1 MKKIIVL
8 FLLGCCTFPVWAQK
22 GHRPT
27 PAKSKVSVSST
38 RRTKRNP
45 QKPHDRTS
53 NNYLRGKTQRALAS
67 QIEIR
72 QQTRLANFPDQS
84 PISIYTPQIRLLSAR
99 ALLPDELQTLFRLS
113 KQITMP
119 NHFQVND
126 QTLYRGMV
134 INQLSDLK
142 NLLQNGLETRQT
154 YHPGEIWTSPY
165 PGVAFDYA
173 IPNAWNH
180 WQEEVQTGLPVLVR
194 ISLTPPLLAKNPPD
208 IFWQNRVFFRDIPAR
223 YMPDVMVFLEVNGQR
238 GWYKATLENEEVALI
253 PVDHQEV
260 NANNYTVEVSNPNA
274 GSSAKVRRITPDDT
288 PVSSTGEVF
297 QVLPDDALRARIS
310 NDDEMQLFIPQ
321 SFAQRDNVLYR
332 GLRLH
337 NTEELK
343 NILTRGM
350 ETDKTHHH
358 IIYVSPNVSVAL
370 EYVFPHQTAR
380 LLGTDTSEALPVL
393 VKIPVTPRLLKEN
406 PPTKLPEDFGG
417 RRVFYNDI
425 RPDEISEV
433 AVFITVDNVSG
444 WYLVTWEN
452 GQLVFT
458 PAPLETIRGWISR

>member
-1 MKKIIVL
+1 MR
-8 FLLGCCTFPVWAQK
+8 G
-22 GHRPT
+22 
-27 PAKSKVSVSST
+27 KSKAVTSST
-38 RRTKRNP
+38 RRSKTNP
-45 QKPHDRTS
+45 SKSHTRTS
-53 NNYLRGKTQRALAS
+53 NNHLREKTQRALAS
-67 QIEIR
+67 QVEIR
-72 QQTRLANFPDQS
+72 QQTRLTNFPDQS
-84 PISIYTPQIRLLSAR
+84 SISIYTPQTRSLSAR
-99 ALLPDELQTLFRLS
+99 LLVPDELQTLFRLS

-119 NHFQVND
+119 SHFQVND

-134 INQLSDLK
+134 INQVSDLK
-142 NLLQNGLETRQT
+142 NLLQNGLEIRQT

-165 PGVAFDYA
+165 PDVAFDYA
-173 IPNAWNH
+173 IPNDWNS
-180 WQEEVQTGLPVLVR
+180 WQEEMQTGLPVLVR
-194 ISLTPPLLAKNPPD
+194 ISLTPELLAKNSPD
-208 IFWQNRVFFRDIPAR
+208 ISWQNRVFFRDIPAR
-223 YMPDVMVFLEVNGQR
+223 YIPDIMVFLEVNGQR
-238 GWYKATLENEEVALI
+238 GWYKATLENEEVVLS
-253 PVDHQEV
+253 PVVNQEV
-260 NANNYTVEVSNPNA
+260 NVNDYTFALSDPNA
-274 GSSAKVRRITPDDT
+274 GYSAEIRHITPDAT

-297 QVLPDDALRARIS
+297 QVLPDDELRATIS

-321 SFAQRDNVLYR
+321 SFAQQDNVLYR

-350 ETDKTHHH
+350 EIDKTHHH

-406 PPTKLPEDFGG
+406 PPTKLQEDFGG

-433 AVFITVDNVSG
+433 AVFITVDDVSG
-444 WYLVTWEN
+444 WYLVTWESDE
-452 GQLVFT
+452 LVFT
-458 PAPLETIRGWISR
+458 PAPLEIIRGWISR